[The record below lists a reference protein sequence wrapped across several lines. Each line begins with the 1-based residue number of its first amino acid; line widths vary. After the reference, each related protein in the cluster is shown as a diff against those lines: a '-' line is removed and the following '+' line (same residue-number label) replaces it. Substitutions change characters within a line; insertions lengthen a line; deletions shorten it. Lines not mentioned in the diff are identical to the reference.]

1 MRKKITFKE
10 TAIRLPE
17 TDSILFSTETKKL
30 EDKGK
35 DSFKVME
42 KNKCQTKISPITLL
56 EEKRKGLH
64 NLLCKAS
71 IILI

>member
-35 DSFKVME
+35 DRFKVME
-42 KNKCQTKISPITLL
+42 KNKCQTKISPINSSRG
-56 EEKRKGLH
+56 EKERTSQLTV
-64 NLLCKAS
+64 
-71 IILI
+71 